1 MLKKCTICG
10 SRIKQY
16 MYFCPVCG
24 HRLRQK
30 NHNDDNDI
38 YPYQVEFISKPCE
51 KERETFA
58 LER

>member
-1 MLKKCTICG
+1 MLKRCNICG

-16 MYFCPVCG
+16 MYFCPACG

-30 NHNDDNDI
+30 SHNADNDI
-38 YPYQVEFISKPCE
+38 YPYQVEFINKPCE